1 MGIKDAILQ
10 KETYKDVI
18 PSFNGN
24 CFTRQTKTLVF

>member
-1 MGIKDAILQ
+1 LQ

-24 CFTRQTKTLVF
+24 CFTRQTKHLCSDPFFV